1 MPCAS
6 QALRF
11 SSGVQLRRAL
21 LNNNPTTTNTLSQ
34 TQLLSYRSLSS
45 ISAAPTTYNT
55 PLKRKMH
62 LAEQLST
69 MSTTTRPPAQALKL
83 KHLNQNVINAQYAVR
98 GELAVKAEEHRQTLL
113 SPNSNSNL
121 PFNQVISANIGN
133 PQQLGQKPITFFRQ
147 VLSIL
152 EYPDILKTEYAS
164 KIYPQDV
171 IERAERLLKE
181 IGSVGAYSHS
191 QGVLAIRK
199 SIAKFIEER
208 DGYPANPNNLFCT
221 VGASAGVSTILT
233 TLCTG
238 PSTGILIPVPQYPL
252 YTATLS
258 LLNATP
264 IPYYLNEQ
272 DSWSTDIA
280 HLREETHLA
289 KAKGINVKCIVV
301 INPGNPTGASL
312 KEEDIRAVIDLAKEE
327 NLVVMADEVYQ
338 TNVFAP
344 NKFFSF
350 KKVLSQAMEQNPGQ
364 GYDHVPL
371 VSLHSTSKG
380 MVGECGHRGGYFE
393 LVNFPPEIV
402 AQIYK
407 LVSISLCPP
416 VIGQALVELMVDPP
430 KPGSP
435 SYPLYTEEYNAI
447 FKTLQSRA
455 QALYEAFQKME
466 GVSCASPQGSMYLFP
481 TLSLPEKLVAEA
493 EKEGKKPDE
502 WYCLKLLDA
511 TGVCVVPGSGFGQ
524 KEGEWHFRTT
534 FLAGGEDW
542 LERIVGF
549 HKELFDEFR

>member
-1 MPCAS
+1 
-6 QALRF
+6 
-11 SSGVQLRRAL
+11 
-21 LNNNPTTTNTLSQ
+21 
-34 TQLLSYRSLSS
+34 
-45 ISAAPTTYNT
+45 
-55 PLKRKMH
+55 
-62 LAEQLST
+62 
-69 MSTTTRPPAQALKL
+69 MSTTAVHLPAQTLEL
-83 KHLNQNVINAQYAVR
+83 KHVNQNVINAQYAVR
-98 GELAVKAEEHRQTLL
+98 GELAVKAEVHRQALL
-113 SPNSNSNL
+113 SSNGNSSL
-121 PFNQVISANIGN
+121 PFKQVISANIGN

-152 EYPDILKTEYAS
+152 EYPDILKTDYAS

-171 IERAERLLKE
+171 IERAEQLLQE

-191 QGVLAIRK
+191 QGVLGIRR

-208 DGYPANPNNLFCT
+208 DGYPANPDNLFCT

-233 TLCTG
+233 ILCAKPT
-238 PSTGILIPVPQYPL
+238 TGILIPVPQYPL
-252 YTATLS
+252 YTATIS

-264 IPYYLNEQ
+264 VPYYLNEQ
-272 DSWSTDIA
+272 NSWSTDIA
-280 HLREETHLA
+280 QLREAAQRA
-289 KAKGINVKCIVV
+289 KVNGIDVRCIVA

-364 GYDHVPL
+364 GYDRVPL
-371 VSLHSTSKG
+371 VSLHSVSKG

-393 LVNFPPEIV
+393 LVNFPQEIV

-407 LVSISLCPP
+407 LISISLCPP
-416 VIGQALVELMVDPP
+416 VIGQALVELMVNPP

-435 SYPLYTEEYNAI
+435 SFPLYTEEYSAI
-447 FKTLQSRA
+447 SKTLQSRA
-455 QALYEAFQKME
+455 QALYDAFQEME
-466 GVSCASPQGSMYLFP
+466 GVNCASPQGSMYLFP
-481 TLSLPEKLVAEA
+481 TITLPEKLIRRA

-502 WYCLKLLDA
+502 WYCLRLLDA
-511 TGVCVVPGSGFGQ
+511 TGVCIVPGSGFGQ

-542 LERIVGF
+542 LDRIVRF